1 MAAEE
6 SVASIQ
12 SHTSTEAGF
21 DQAKES
27 LMDSGSRLV
36 KQLSGCAIRTLTF

>member
-6 SVASIQ
+6 SVASVVTTQ

-21 DQAKES
+21 DQGKES

-36 KQLSGCAIRTLTF
+36 QQLSGYAMC

>member
-6 SVASIQ
+6 SVDSIQ

-21 DQAKES
+21 DRAKES

-36 KQLSGCAIRTLTF
+36 KQLFGCAMLTLTF